1 MRLHLKFS
9 RFSQSE
15 IRDVLEEVNF
25 DKYLKE
31 QNKEPEKDKGT
42 KRKKV

>member
-1 MRLHLKFS
+1 MWSISL
-9 RFSQSE
+9 FSQSE
-15 IRDVLEEVNF
+15 IRKVLQEVNF

-31 QNKEPEKDKGT
+31 ENKEPEKDKGT